1 MSKMSQ
7 AHADLFEQAASLG
20 FESIQQ
26 AEENGY
32 RITYDNGKLKLV
44 KRMKKVIVE
53 IISWPEGW
61 GLALSDKDGINSHS
75 IAGPHGGGIGKLVKR
90 FTVRVDDLLKYLEEY
105 EFEDEAESED
115 KK

>member
-1 MSKMSQ
+1 MSKLSQ
-7 AHADLFEQAASLG
+7 AQAELEEQASSLG

-61 GLALSDKDGINSHS
+61 GLALSDKDGINCHN
-75 IAGPHGGGIGKLVKR
+75 IAGCHGGGIGKTVKR
-90 FTVRVDDLLKYLEEY
+90 FTVRVDRLLKYLEEY
-105 EFEDEAESED
+105 EFDDETESED

>member
-7 AHADLFEQAASLG
+7 AQAELEEQASSLG

-26 AEENGY
+26 AEKNGY
-32 RITYDNGKLKLV
+32 RITYDNGRLKLV
-44 KRMKKVIVE
+44 KRMKKVVVE
-53 IISWPEGW
+53 IISWPGGW
-61 GLALSDKDGINSHS
+61 GLALSDKDGITSHN
-75 IAGPHGGGIGKLVKR
+75 IAGPHGGGIGKMVKR

-105 EFEDEAESED
+105 EFDDEAED